1 MHRKQL
7 ALATEGNFMLDLPKS
22 TYFGRIIAKDKIYAH
37 ASADSDLKEIF
48 VEQVERIRWLN
59 KISPATVN
67 IAQGE
72 QVEEI
77 QVIEVTLTTP
87 SPDKRILPAILKAI
101 PYKIVFALEYGGAT
115 TYKVYYD
122 GKTSFTSDKPPRL
135 VGNDTD
141 SVWENI
147 IVQMRGMAVDEGKTL
162 GEQIAEDSERE
173 NLLRKIENLEKQARN
188 EKQPRRK
195 WEFAEEVKILHEKL
209 NFNLKSSTKNK

>member
-1 MHRKQL
+1 
-7 ALATEGNFMLDLPKS
+7 MLELPKS

-37 ASADSDLKEIF
+37 AGADSDLKDIF

-77 QVIEVTLTTP
+77 QVIEVTLTTR
-87 SPDKRILPAILKAI
+87 SPDKRILPAILKSI
-101 PYKIVFALEYGGAT
+101 RYKIVFALVYGGVT
-115 TYKVYYD
+115 TYKIYYD
-122 GKTSFTSDKPPRL
+122 NKTSFASDKPPKL
-135 VGNDTD
+135 MGNDTD

-147 IVQMRGMAVDEGKTL
+147 IVQMRGMAVNEGKTI

-173 NLLRKIENLEKQARN
+173 NLVQKIEKLEKQARN

-195 WEFAEEVKILHEKL
+195 WELAEELRKL
-209 NFNLKSSTKNK
+209 KTELEESQNG